1 MLHYYL
7 ERLILVTI
15 VTILILL
22 IGKEVHVYSNA
33 LIDAKILENTK
44 LHNSGMFL

>member
-15 VTILILL
+15 VTIVILL
-22 IGKEVHVYSNA
+22 IGKEVYVYSNA
-33 LIDAKILENTK
+33 LIDAQILENTK
-44 LHNSGMFL
+44 LHKSGMFL